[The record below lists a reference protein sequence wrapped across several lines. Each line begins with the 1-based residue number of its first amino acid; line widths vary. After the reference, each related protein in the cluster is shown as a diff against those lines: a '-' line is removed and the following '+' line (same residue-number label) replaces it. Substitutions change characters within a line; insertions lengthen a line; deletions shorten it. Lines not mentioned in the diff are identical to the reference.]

1 MHFRLVRTEYD
12 RETARAYIELR
23 TADADG
29 GDAIA
34 TAIFSFTT
42 NVGLSRQ
49 RLELEEDILRKARHL
64 LRRAATAT

>member
-1 MHFRLVRTEYD
+1 MQFSLVRTEYD

-34 TAIFSFTT
+34 TAIFSFKTCA
-42 NVGLSRQ
+42 GLSKK
-49 RLELEEDILRKARHL
+49 RLDEDLARKARHIL
-64 LRRAATAT
+64 KRAAVAT